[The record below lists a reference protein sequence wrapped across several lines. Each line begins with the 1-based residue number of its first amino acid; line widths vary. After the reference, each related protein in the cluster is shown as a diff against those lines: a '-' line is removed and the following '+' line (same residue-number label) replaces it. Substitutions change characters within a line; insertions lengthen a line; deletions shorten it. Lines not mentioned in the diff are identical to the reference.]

1 MNMDQNEDAPAMGDS
16 DANIEPMNETQIED
30 DFFENKDLSH
40 VMDDLKIEM
49 YRLKLSNNQ
58 LSLKLEEN
66 KKQLYRLKEDI
77 GKIEDNIASK
87 DEEIEELQKLYE
99 EKSKESFH
107 NLVTSQTDDA
117 KSSRNELVS
126 DKELAD
132 NGQDE
137 WFL

>member
-16 DANIEPMNETQIED
+16 DANIEPINETQIED

>member
-1 MNMDQNEDAPAMGDS
+1 MDQNEDAPAMGDS

-137 WFL
+137 

>member
-16 DANIEPMNETQIED
+16 DANVEPMNDTQIED

-137 WFL
+137 

>member
-16 DANIEPMNETQIED
+16 DANVEPMNDTQIED